1 MILLENFQLQE
12 HISKLLPQ
20 VFNLPQ
26 HHMLLL
32 DGSHLLSLKT
42 MATFMLLT
50 VELALEVV
58 NFVLGLVQVV
68 SNAFD
73 VPADI
78 ALSLSINVK
87 SFHRSLYSFSVS

>member
-1 MILLENFQLQE
+1 MILLVNFQLQE

-20 VFNLPQ
+20 VFNLPK

-73 VPADI
+73 VATTLLCHL
-78 ALSLSINVK
+78 A
-87 SFHRSLYSFSVS
+87 

>member
-1 MILLENFQLQE
+1 MILQVTFQLQE
-12 HISKLLPQ
+12 HISKFLPQ
-20 VFNLPQ
+20 VFNLQ

-58 NFVLGLVQVV
+58 NFVFGLVQVV

-73 VPADI
+73 VA
-78 ALSLSINVK
+78 ATLLC
-87 SFHRSLYSFSVS
+87 HLAEM